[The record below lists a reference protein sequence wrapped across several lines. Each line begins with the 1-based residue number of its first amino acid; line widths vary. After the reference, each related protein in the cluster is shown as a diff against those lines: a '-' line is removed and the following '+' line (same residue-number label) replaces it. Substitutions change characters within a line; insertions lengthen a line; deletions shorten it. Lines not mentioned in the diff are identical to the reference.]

1 MAELVSLFLPRQMIF
16 RGVQMQTQRIH
27 TSGGWSC
34 SPLDTG
40 EYRNLLYELP
50 VPLYPV
56 PSSIRKN
63 LTQSRCPL
71 TSTGTYPHLEVCRK
85 TCRSK
90 LRHYHPF
97 PQRSANWSGLVSVFL
112 TCLAF
117 QRNRQQMDGE
127 FIVIAGVSFRC
138 SPEAALKL
146 LLDSCM

>member
-1 MAELVSLFLPRQMIF
+1 MAELVPMFLPRQIVF
-16 RGVQMQTQRIH
+16 RGVKMQTQWIH
-27 TSGGWSC
+27 NSGGGSC

-56 PSSIRKN
+56 PYSTREN

-71 TSTGTYPHLEVCRK
+71 TSTGTYPHLQVCRK
-85 TCRSK
+85 TRRSK
-90 LRHYHPF
+90 LRHYHTL
-97 PQRSANWSGLVSVFL
+97 PQRSANWRGLVSVFL
-112 TCLAF
+112 TCPSF
-117 QRNRQQMDGE
+117 QRNWQQKDGE

-146 LLDSCM
+146 LLDGYM